1 MMELNRDFVQIV
13 RIDGKEVFVEV
24 VNSGFEIGKVILRFI
39 KYNEKA
45 AAKSKFVHDISIYL
59 NLDKFLVL
67 ANDVLSNKLPKEG
80 LIALATAKKAD
91 YKFAKH
97 IYLHQGGVGK
107 AKLAKQNK
115 TRPDGM
121 ALARHF
127 KITPSFNEKFPWVLS
142 AEIGPGEEQGNGII
156 AAKYGNRPEEI
167 VRVAMSSEDLKKMM
181 LIVKS
186 HIDGFIAS
194 QYYVS
199 AMTPRPVKQ
208 SN

>member
-1 MMELNRDFVQIV
+1 MELNRDFVQIV
-13 RIDGKEVFVEV
+13 KINGKDVFVEV
-24 VNSGFEIGKVILRFI
+24 VNSGFEIGKVVLRFI
-39 KYNEKA
+39 KYDDKA

-67 ANDVLSNKLPKEG
+67 AQDVSSGRLGSLGRK
-80 LIALATAKKAD
+80 ALEFAKSKG
-91 YKFAKH
+91 YKFATH

-107 AKLAKQNK
+107 EKLAKQGK
-115 TRPDGM
+115 TRADGM

-156 AAKYGNRPEEI
+156 AAKYGNKPEEI
-167 VRVAMSSEDLKKMM
+167 VRVAMSDEDLKKLV

-199 AMTPRPVKQ
+199 AMTPRPKK
-208 SN
+208 N